1 MNEVLERRLEFLK
14 LEAKGF
20 SLCEIVKLLS
30 EKYHTSERN
39 IYYDA
44 ETRDTWQ
51 PVLTQ
56 LFDLDK
62 ARLMVTN
69 RYDYL
74 YRMASLHFQTAGD
87 AQKPAYLSKMVD
99 ITDRLV
105 LLLGLETL
113 KEKQDKAKRATEL
126 EKALAE
132 TKALAGCVKACKGL
146 ILTESNER
154 KRRLSYGE

>member
-1 MNEVLERRLEFLK
+1 LNEILERRLEFLK

-30 EKYHTSERN
+30 EKYRTSERN

-62 ARLMVTN
+62 ARLVVIN
-69 RYDYL
+69 RYDFL
-74 YRMASLHFQTAGD
+74 YRLASLHFQTSSE
-87 AQKPAYLSKMVD
+87 AQKPIYLSRMVD

-105 LLLGLETL
+105 TLLGLETL
-113 KEKQDKAKRATEL
+113 REKQEAEKRATSVENEL
-126 EKALAE
+126 AKNEPL
-132 TKALAGCVKACKGL
+132 L
-146 ILTESNER
+146 ESTSVFR
-154 KRRLSYGE
+154 

>member
-1 MNEVLERRLEFLK
+1 MNEVVERRLEFLK

-30 EKYHTSERN
+30 EKFQTSERN

-56 LFDLDK
+56 LFNLDK
-62 ARLMVTN
+62 ARLVVMN
-69 RYDYL
+69 RYDFL
-74 YRMASLHFQTAGD
+74 YRQASLHFQTASES
-87 AQKPAYLSKMVD
+87 QKPVYLSKMVD

-105 LLLGLETL
+105 ALLGLKTL
-113 KEKQDKAKRATEL
+113 REKQEAKKRALEVENEL
-126 EKALAE
+126 AKNEPL
-132 TKALAGCVKACKGL
+132 L
-146 ILTESNER
+146 ESMSIFR
-154 KRRLSYGE
+154 

>member
-1 MNEVLERRLEFLK
+1 MNEVVERRLEFLK

-30 EKYHTSERN
+30 EKYQTSERN

-62 ARLMVTN
+62 ARLILVN
-69 RYDYL
+69 RYEYPL
-74 YRMASLHFQTAGD
+74 PSG
-87 AQKPAYLSKMVD
+87 KPSVSNSKRTPKTNLLSKMVD

-105 LLLGLETL
+105 ALLGLETL
-113 KEKQDKAKRATEL
+113 REKQEAEKRALSVENEL
-126 EKALAE
+126 AKNEPLM
-132 TKALAGCVKACKGL
+132 
-146 ILTESNER
+146 ESMSVFR
-154 KRRLSYGE
+154 

>member
-1 MNEVLERRLEFLK
+1 MNEVIERRLEFLK

-20 SLCEIVKLLS
+20 SLCEIVKVLS
-30 EKYHTSERN
+30 EKYQTSERN

-62 ARLMVTN
+62 ARLVVIN
-69 RYDYL
+69 RYDFL
-74 YRMASLHFQTAGD
+74 YRQASLHFQTASES
-87 AQKPAYLSKMVD
+87 QKPVYLSRMVD

-105 LLLGLETL
+105 ALLGLETL
-113 KEKQDKAKRATEL
+113 REKQETEKRAAEVEKEL
-126 EKALAE
+126 AKNEALMEAM
-132 TKALAGCVKACKGL
+132 TL
-146 ILTESNER
+146 
-154 KRRLSYGE
+154 

>member
-20 SLCEIVKLLS
+20 SLCEIVKILS
-30 EKYHTSERN
+30 EKYRTSERN

-113 KEKQDKAKRATEL
+113 KEKQDKAKRAIEL
-126 EKALAE
+126 EKDLAE
-132 TKALAGCVKACKGL
+132 TKALMDASKLAKA
-146 ILTESNER
+146 
-154 KRRLSYGE
+154 

>member
-1 MNEVLERRLEFLK
+1 MNEILERRLEFLK

-20 SLCEIVKLLS
+20 TLCEIVKVLS

-62 ARLMVTN
+62 ARLILVN
-69 RYDYL
+69 RYEYL
-74 YRMASLHFQTAGD
+74 YRMASFHFQTAGEP
-87 AQKPAYLSKMVD
+87 QKPAYLSKMVD

-105 LLLGLETL
+105 TLLGL
-113 KEKQDKAKRATEL
+113 RN
-126 EKALAE
+126 
-132 TKALAGCVKACKGL
+132 
-146 ILTESNER
+146 S
-154 KRRLSYGE
+154 

>member
-30 EKYHTSERN
+30 EKYQTSERN

-62 ARLMVTN
+62 ARLIVTN

-74 YRMASLHFQTAGD
+74 YRVASLHFHTAPD
-87 AQKPAYLSKMVD
+87 AQKPVYLSRMVE

-105 LLLGLETL
+105 SLLGLETL
-113 KEKQDKAKRATEL
+113 REKQDKKKRDAEVEKELAQTE
-126 EKALAE
+126 ALMTAS
-132 TKALAGCVKACKGL
+132 G
-146 ILTESNER
+146 IL
-154 KRRLSYGE
+154 G

>member
-1 MNEVLERRLEFLK
+1 MNEVVERRLEFLR

-30 EKYHTSERN
+30 EKYQTSERN

-44 ETRDTWQ
+44 ETRGTWQ

-62 ARLMVTN
+62 ARLIVIN
-69 RYDYL
+69 RYDFL
-74 YRMASLHFQTAGD
+74 YRQASLHFQTASE
-87 AQKPAYLSKMVD
+87 AQKPVYLSKMVD

-105 LLLGLETL
+105 ALLGLETL
-113 KEKQDKAKRATEL
+113 REKQEAEKRALSVENEL
-126 EKALAE
+126 AKNEPFM
-132 TKALAGCVKACKGL
+132 
-146 ILTESNER
+146 ESTSVFR
-154 KRRLSYGE
+154 

>member
-1 MNEVLERRLEFLK
+1 LNEVLERRLEFLK

-30 EKYHTSERN
+30 EKYRTSERN

-74 YRMASLHFQTAGD
+74 YRMASLHFQTANES
-87 AQKPAYLSKMVD
+87 QKPAYLSKMVD
-99 ITDRLV
+99 ITYRLV
-105 LLLGLETL
+105 SLLGLETL
-113 KEKQDKAKRATEL
+113 KEKQDKTKRQVETE
-126 EKALAE
+126 KKLAE
-132 TKALAGCVKACKGL
+132 AKVLLDATKLA
-146 ILTESNER
+146 
-154 KRRLSYGE
+154 

>member
-1 MNEVLERRLEFLK
+1 VNEVVERRLEFLR

-30 EKYHTSERN
+30 EKYQTSERN

-62 ARLMVTN
+62 ERLIVIN
-69 RYDYL
+69 RYDFL
-74 YRMASLHFQTAGD
+74 YRQASLHFQTASE
-87 AQKPAYLSKMVD
+87 AQKPVYLSKMVD

-105 LLLGLETL
+105 ALLGLETL
-113 KEKQDKAKRATEL
+113 REKQEAEKRALSVENEL
-126 EKALAE
+126 AK
-132 TKALAGCVKACKGL
+132 
-146 ILTESNER
+146 NEPIIEAMSMFR
-154 KRRLSYGE
+154 QK